1 MKNKVSLANAG
12 YALFLLF
19 FALEPLLGK
28 WDAYWYALC
37 GLAVLLGVVL
47 VVGIVASSDARCLR
61 TTVWMQLKNIRP
73 PASSSASSAQRSA
86 MSTMSRCSISGIS
99 WWCSKAPASWR
110 GYSRRLKKQK
120 SPVHFTTYWAGKE
133 REIYALSSLI

>member
-37 GLAVLLGVVL
+37 GLAVVLGVVL
-47 VVGIVASSDARCLR
+47 VVGIVGIFRRKVSTDDCMDAIKKHSPACFVFCL
-61 TTVWMQLKNIRP
+61 LG
-73 PASSSASSAQRSA
+73 A
-86 MSTMSRCSISGIS
+86 
-99 WWCSKAPASWR
+99 
-110 GYSRRLKKQK
+110 
-120 SPVHFTTYWAGKE
+120 
-133 REIYALSSLI
+133 ALSYVYDKQMFYFWNFMVVLEGSNFVARLFKKA

>member
-28 WDAYWYALC
+28 WNAYWYALC
-37 GLAVLLGVVL
+37 GLAVVLGVVL
-47 VVGIVASSDARCLR
+47 VVGIVGIFRRKVSTDDCMDAI
-61 TTVWMQLKNIRP
+61 KNIRP

-99 WWCSKAPASWR
+99 WWCSKGPTSWR
-110 GYSRRLKKQK
+110 GYSRRLNKKP
-120 SPVHFTTYWAGKE
+120 STLHNVLGRRE

>member
-37 GLAVLLGVVL
+37 GLAVVLGVVL
-47 VVGIVASSDARCLR
+47 VVGSVCIFRRKVSTDDCMDAIKKHSPACFVFCL
-61 TTVWMQLKNIRP
+61 
-73 PASSSASSAQRSA
+73 
-86 MSTMSRCSISGIS
+86 
-99 WWCSKAPASWR
+99 
-110 GYSRRLKKQK
+110 YSRRLKKQK
-120 SPVHFTTYWAGKE
+120 SPVHFTTYWAEE
-133 REIYALSSLI
+133 REKFMR

>member
-37 GLAVLLGVVL
+37 GLAVVLGVVL
-47 VVGIVASSDARCLR
+47 VAGIVGIFRRKVSTDDCMDAIKKHSPACFVFCLLGAALSYVYDELFLEFHGGAR
-61 TTVWMQLKNIRP
+61 RVQL
-73 PASSSASSAQRSA
+73 
-86 MSTMSRCSISGIS
+86 
-99 WWCSKAPASWR
+99 R
-110 GYSRRLKKQK
+110 GAAIQEGLRNKK
-120 SPVHFTTYWAGKE
+120 SPVHFTTYWAEE
-133 REIYALSSLI
+133 REKFMR